1 MELSFERPIA
11 VDAIFER
18 IARHFPD
25 ARGRMLKLISLPSD
39 PSSDSSSVDMTHF
52 DRGLYAGCRNPAY
65 LSESFVSFV
74 FFVVKLLHVL
84 LIKDNSSTT

>member
-25 ARGRMLKLISLPSD
+25 ARGRMLKLNI
-39 PSSDSSSVDMTHF
+39 
-52 DRGLYAGCRNPAY
+52 PA
-65 LSESFVSFV
+65 FRPV
-74 FFVVKLLHVL
+74 
-84 LIKDNSSTT
+84 I

>member
-25 ARGRMLKLISLPSD
+25 ARGRMLKLNIPAFRPVIWFFFSRYDSLWPWFVCWLQESRISE
-39 PSSDSSSVDMTHF
+39 
-52 DRGLYAGCRNPAY
+52 R
-65 LSESFVSFV
+65 
-74 FFVVKLLHVL
+74 VL
-84 LIKDNSSTT
+84 CELCVLCG